1 MRNIREIEI
10 EKAVI
15 HIMDTSMDE
24 PLLNDFEL
32 EIDEETNEFI
42 IKHITKITFDDEAK
56 CAVFKNDGNF
66 VKQEV
71 EAIFEDRNSFVEHT
85 KNISKHLFALLKGL
99 NGTPSGDLLICMFN
113 CEYGEGI
120 AIVKLDYN
128 KTYIHGIDYV
138 DGKMNISIVPQM
150 IGLPSSTQRIQ
161 KAAIINSNFDILIIE
176 KNSKKDENEDL
187 RDYFTKNFIMCEIT
201 KDKRDYTKNILK
213 TSEQWIRKNFRE
225 DAEKAEKARNVLSK
239 AMKSDDVL
247 NIETLAHYA
256 LDKSE
261 ELKEEFVKTLKDAG
275 IDKNEVPIDREWI
288 EKKLK
293 RKKLKI
299 DKDIDIYIDSETY
312 NDSNRFEIKRNG
324 DGSIN
329 IVIKHVRNYIEK
341 Q

>member
-1 MRNIREIEI
+1 M
-10 EKAVI
+10 
-15 HIMDTSMDE
+15 
-24 PLLNDFEL
+24 NDFEL

-42 IKHITKITFDDEAK
+42 IKHILKITSDDEAK
-56 CAVFKNDGNF
+56 CAVFQNDNNF
-66 VKQEV
+66 VKNEI
-71 EAIFEDRNSFVEHT
+71 EAIFKDKDSFIEHT
-85 KNISKHLFALLKGL
+85 KNISSNLFMILKEL
-99 NGTPSGDLLICMFN
+99 NDIPSGDLLICLFN
-113 CEYGEGI
+113 YEYGEAI
-120 AIVKLDYN
+120 AILKLDYN

-176 KNSKKDENEDL
+176 KNSKKDENEVL
-187 RDYFTKNFIMCEIT
+187 KDYFSQKFIMCQLI

-225 DAEKAEKARNVLSK
+225 DADKAEKARNVLSK
-239 AMKSDDVL
+239 AMKSDDVV

-256 LDKSE
+256 LEKSE
-261 ELKEEFVKTLKDAG
+261 ELKDEFVKTLKDAG
-275 IDKNEVPIDREWI
+275 IDKNEVPIDREWV

-312 NDSNRFEIKRNG
+312 NDANRFEIKRNG